1 MSRTSTSP
9 ERTAPSPTAW
19 PILGRVKVTVRSAR
33 TARPSTSPV
42 SAATPLA
49 MSAATTAAR
58 LSFIQSTAAAKGE
71 PAAMGRER
79 PTPKTASITT
89 SHPSTQARWLA
100 SAGSNCSSSTPHSLR
115 RRVSSR
121 ASRVSFS

>member
-1 MSRTSTSP
+1 
-9 ERTAPSPTAW
+9 
-19 PILGRVKVTVRSAR
+19 
-33 TARPSTSPV
+33 
-42 SAATPLA
+42 

-100 SAGSNCSSSTPHSLR
+100 SAGSNRSSSTPHSLR

-121 ASRVSFS
+121 ASGVSFS